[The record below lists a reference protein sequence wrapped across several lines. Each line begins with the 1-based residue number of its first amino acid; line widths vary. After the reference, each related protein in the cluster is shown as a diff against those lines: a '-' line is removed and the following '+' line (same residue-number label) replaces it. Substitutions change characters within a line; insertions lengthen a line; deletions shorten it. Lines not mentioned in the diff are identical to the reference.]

1 MSLDSIRITSL
12 MTKNIII
19 AEQDANMIGIS
30 RIMSSNNIG
39 SVVIVDDLSSRKPIG
54 IITERDVIKSIGMLQ
69 PHQLIVPV
77 REHMSHPLITLA
89 SNATI
94 SDALKLMYEKKIRRI
109 IILEHNKLAGIIT
122 DKDIFRYLVENK
134 DLLTDL
140 ISNSDLPIP
149 ENQIKDEISQFWF
162 FNNFIR

>member
-1 MSLDSIRITSL
+1 MSLDSIGISNL

-19 AEQDANMIGIS
+19 TEQDSNMIEIS

-39 SVVIVDDLSSRKPIG
+39 SVVIVDDLNSRKPIG
-54 IITERDVIKSIGMLQ
+54 IITEKDVIRSIGMLQ

-77 REHMSHPLITLA
+77 REHMSHPLITMA

-94 SDALKLMYEKKIRRI
+94 SDAMKLMYEKKIRRV
-109 IILEHNKLAGIIT
+109 IILEHDKLAGIIT
-122 DKDIFRYLVENK
+122 HKDIFRYLVENK

-162 FNNFIR
+162 FDNFVR